1 MTEWGVVLLQPSWFV
16 VHENNQKNQK
26 MMSSNENSAPMT
38 AATLNKAFKDTM
50 NPFGQVDR
58 GSSSSV
64 GFELIPKR
72 KPIKPSGTNAEP
84 ATLHKIAP
92 KSALNQRG
100 QR

>member
-1 MTEWGVVLLQPSWFV
+1 
-16 VHENNQKNQK
+16 
-26 MMSSNENSAPMT
+26 MSSNENSAPIT
-38 AATLNKAFKDTM
+38 AATQHKAFKDTI
-50 NPFGQVDR
+50 NPFGQVGR

-72 KPIKPSGTNAEP
+72 KPIKPRGTNAEP

-100 QR
+100 VSGNNLVTIETKLITPKYITP